1 MINNEEKSSK
11 YCTKCGKEIE
21 IDTKFCPYCGQM
33 VPEEIEKKAKKRG
46 RKKVIKEDIVEEKKE
61 ELIKA
66 DNETPSFLDINKSNL
81 KDLMAPS
88 GIDAT
93 HYDYLEIF
101 SKISAR
107 FC

>member
-1 MINNEEKSSK
+1 MWKKDKKQSEKSQ
-11 YCTKCGKEIE
+11 TQG
-21 IDTKFCPYCGQM
+21 TQT
-33 VPEEIEKKAKKRG
+33 
-46 RKKVIKEDIVEEKKE
+46 EEKKE

-81 KDLMAPS
+81 KDLMATS

-101 SKISAR
+101 SKISNR
-107 FC
+107 KV